1 MRVHDPVDESR
12 GPGVGRQ
19 GVEEVGEVVGLRHG
33 QGRSSDSISSP
44 RGYSP

>member
-1 MRVHDPVDESR
+1 MRVHDPVDERR

-33 QGRSSDSISSP
+33 QGRPSDSISSP
-44 RGYSP
+44 RAYAP